1 MNKRNQR
8 VRRAGRGLQFRKTLR
23 VGSAAFTLVELLVVI
38 AIIAI
43 LAALLLPALARAKE
57 KSKQAACF
65 SNMRQLA
72 LAARLYMDDYN
83 GGLFHHHEAWVLGDG
98 SQVDTLPINL
108 GGVAGGGMGNS
119 QAEKPWTIFFQPYLN
134 NRRVG

>member
-23 VGSAAFTLVELLVVI
+23 VGSAAFKLVELLVVI

-83 GGLFHHHEAWVLGDG
+83 GGLFHHHEGWVLETAVRSIRCQSTWAVSQAAAWATAKPRSLG
-98 SQVDTLPINL
+98 SSSFSLPII
-108 GGVAGGGMGNS
+108 
-119 QAEKPWTIFFQPYLN
+119 K
-134 NRRVG
+134 

>member
-8 VRRAGRGLQFRKTLR
+8 VRRAGRGLQFRKTFR

-65 SNMRQLA
+65 SNMRRLA
-72 LAARLYMDDYN
+72 LAAGLY
-83 GGLFHHHEAWVLGDG
+83 
-98 SQVDTLPINL
+98 L
-108 GGVAGGGMGNS
+108 GGTILSGAPAMSFTQIVVNITKPRKASTETIRLEEQAGATVVAVIGRIMPEG
-119 QAEKPWTIFFQPYLN
+119 KFP
-134 NRRVG
+134 RK